1 MRARAGM
8 RPAESLIGGSINVM
22 LTSVIAFTR
31 SSSLLRVTTAV
42 LAALAFAGCSSN
54 ATESTPSSSTGF
66 PAEPVTTT
74 LTKELV
80 VELRTAPLQPPARGS
95 SSAEIT
101 VHDAAGAARDGLT
114 IKVTPWMPAHG
125 HGMSSSSGPIVTAL
139 GGGIY
144 RIDALNLPMAGLW
157 ELRFDV
163 TGEAGFEDHATTTLD
178 VH

>member
-1 MRARAGM
+1 
-8 RPAESLIGGSINVM
+8 M
-22 LTSVIAFTR
+22 LTSVFAFTR
-31 SSSLLRVTTAV
+31 SSSLLRAAAV
-42 LAALAFAGCSSN
+42 LAALTFAGCSSN
-54 ATESTPSSSTGF
+54 ATESAPSSSAGF
-66 PAEPVTTT
+66 PADPVTTT

-95 SSAEIT
+95 SNAEIT

-114 IKVTPWMPAHG
+114 INVTPWMPAHG

-163 TGEAGFEDHATTTLD
+163 TGEAGFEDHATTTLE

>member
-1 MRARAGM
+1 M
-8 RPAESLIGGSINVM
+8 RPAEDPIGGSIIVM
-22 LTSVIAFTR
+22 LTSVFAFTR
-31 SSSLLRVTTAV
+31 SSSLLRAAAV
-42 LAALAFAGCSSN
+42 FAALAFTGCSSS
-54 ATESTPSSSTGF
+54 ATDSAPSSSAGF
-66 PAEPVTTT
+66 PADPVTTT

-125 HGMSSSSGPIVTAL
+125 HGMSSSSGPTVTAL

-163 TGEAGFEDHATTTLD
+163 TGEAGFEDHATTTLE